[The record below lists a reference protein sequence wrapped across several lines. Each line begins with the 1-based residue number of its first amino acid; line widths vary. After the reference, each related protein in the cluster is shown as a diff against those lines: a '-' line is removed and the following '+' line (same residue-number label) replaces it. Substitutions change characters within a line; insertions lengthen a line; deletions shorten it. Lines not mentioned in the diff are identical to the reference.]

1 MTKATFG
8 VLTPISQTLS
18 TPLNQVPVLEFK
30 SHTATTITT
39 GGVCDVLNSS
49 STIHTLTQSLA
60 IIEFLDDLYPTGM
73 AHDQHSLVPK
83 DPLLRARVRQIADI
97 VASGIQPLQAINI
110 LRLVEKVDIKG
121 VVGNGVSFA
130 KWKTEEG
137 LDALEALLS
146 EIHTEKLLK
155 NEFENKNKNQ
165 NQNIESDALKEANI
179 LLNSSFSS
187 ALFAAGTNYPT
198 LADLCIIP
206 QIYNARCRLHI
217 PVNNTTHPRLTAV
230 CALCESLNAF
240 KIAAPD
246 CQPDAVAIL

>member
-49 STIHTLTQSLA
+49 STTHTLTQSLA

-73 AHDQHSLVPK
+73 AHDQHPLVPK

-187 ALFAAGTNYPT
+187 ALFAAGTTYPT